1 MPSPSSTHQ
10 SLVLW
15 AVRKMQADG
24 YVPVACDGRVTQLDC
39 ERKLHPPPALATF
52 RPDAFG
58 VSPTTGA
65 FAFGEAKTA
74 PDIDTAHTRRQLIVF
89 SSISE
94 KGAGEVC
101 RLYVAVPRSEARVL
115 ERVLAELGLIGAPNI
130 KRVYIPDCLLEE
142 DSRAYA

>member
-24 YVPVACDGRVTQLDC
+24 YVPVACDGKVTQLDC
-39 ERKLHPPPALATF
+39 GRKLHTPPTLATF

-74 PDIDTAHTRRQLIVF
+74 PDIDTAHTRHQLIAF
-89 SSISE
+89 SSISG
-94 KGAGEVC
+94 KVTGKVC

-115 ERVLAELGLIGAPNI
+115 ERVLAELGLVAAPNV
-130 KRVYIPDCLLEE
+130 KSVYIPDCLLDEG
-142 DSRAYA
+142 SRAYA